1 MTPRQRYL
9 PPFTK
14 LDESIIFDDSVWKTN
29 LIRKDPTSGKEASAL
44 NGGSPITFEL
54 ESSSILRLSSPR
66 SGIEIE
72 YEFRTKSRQEQQML
86 NDQNANVT
94 LANGAIW
101 YLFNRAKLRFG
112 DEDVED
118 INNLP
123 IVIDIMNQLKDG
135 NFRKFYGESVGFVP
149 HEEVGQAETIPGFV
163 TISEA
168 DTSANA
174 NAGRPVTLT
183 LNHNYNHGYRR
194 RIAKYNYPVANN
206 DTFRTNREFHS
217 FSEIFGF
224 CDYYDKL
231 IKHMKLMIELER
243 SDKSRNAIFGV
254 ANTDIEIRITN
265 IVFQVEEVILDD
277 QLKMIVNKRFEQ
289 TPEKP
294 LLVSFLRRKCES
306 KRCDT
311 EDCDFSFTKFSCPRF
326 VFVAAKRSIN
336 GGHSDVDFNYSLYC
350 HADIKEVIVNIDDKQ
365 YPDCPQNT
373 KFTKNQYSAM
383 YQSFIDICKALGGEC
398 SVTAKQYIE
407 LFPICA
413 IDCSNQPPK
422 LLGSLT
428 NLG

>member
-1 MTPRQRYL
+1 
-9 PPFTK
+9 
-14 LDESIIFDDSVWKTN
+14 
-29 LIRKDPTSGKEASAL
+29 
-44 NGGSPITFEL
+44 
-54 ESSSILRLSSPR
+54 
-66 SGIEIE
+66 
-72 YEFRTKSRQEQQML
+72 
-86 NDQNANVT
+86 
-94 LANGAIW
+94 
-101 YLFNRAKLRFG
+101 
-112 DEDVED
+112 
-118 INNLP
+118 
-123 IVIDIMNQLKDG
+123 
-135 NFRKFYGESVGFVP
+135 
-149 HEEVGQAETIPGFV
+149 
-163 TISEA
+163 
-168 DTSANA
+168 
-174 NAGRPVTLT
+174 
-183 LNHNYNHGYRR
+183 
-194 RIAKYNYPVANN
+194 
-206 DTFRTNREFHS
+206 
-217 FSEIFGF
+217 
-224 CDYYDKL
+224 
-231 IKHMKLMIELER
+231 MKLMIELER

-398 SVTAKQYIE
+398 SVTAKQYKE

-422 LLGSLT
+422 LLGSVT
-428 NLG
+428 NLGISIKRNPLPNDDTNRMNPRDVTFYVLILDEAMYSFDVINQQVKRLRGGLASGK

>member
-1 MTPRQRYL
+1 MTARQRYL

-135 NFRKFYGESVGFVP
+135 NFRKFYGESVGFIP
-149 HEEVGQAETIPGFV
+149 DEEDGQAGTIPGTV

-183 LNHNYNHGYRR
+183 LNHNYNHGY
-194 RIAKYNYPVANN
+194 
-206 DTFRTNREFHS
+206 
-217 FSEIFGF
+217 
-224 CDYYDKL
+224 
-231 IKHMKLMIELER
+231 
-243 SDKSRNAIFGV
+243 
-254 ANTDIEIRITN
+254 
-265 IVFQVEEVILDD
+265 
-277 QLKMIVNKRFEQ
+277 
-289 TPEKP
+289 
-294 LLVSFLRRKCES
+294 
-306 KRCDT
+306 
-311 EDCDFSFTKFSCPRF
+311 
-326 VFVAAKRSIN
+326 
-336 GGHSDVDFNYSLYC
+336 
-350 HADIKEVIVNIDDKQ
+350 
-365 YPDCPQNT
+365 
-373 KFTKNQYSAM
+373 
-383 YQSFIDICKALGGEC
+383 
-398 SVTAKQYIE
+398 
-407 LFPICA
+407 
-413 IDCSNQPPK
+413 
-422 LLGSLT
+422 
-428 NLG
+428 